1 MIWCL
6 GTLRMAS
13 VSLCMIL
20 RRLKEII
27 FYGPFQSLSLGIMV
41 PKLMMMVRMMVMVKM
56 MVMMMVIMV
65 LRMVMMMVGM
75 VMSDI

>member
-1 MIWCL
+1 MTWCL

-27 FYGPFQSLSLGIMV
+27 FYRPFQSLSLGIMV
-41 PKLMMMVRMMVMVKM
+41 PRMVVILMMVERMV
-56 MVMMMVIMV
+56 
-65 LRMVMMMVGM
+65 RMVMMMVGM